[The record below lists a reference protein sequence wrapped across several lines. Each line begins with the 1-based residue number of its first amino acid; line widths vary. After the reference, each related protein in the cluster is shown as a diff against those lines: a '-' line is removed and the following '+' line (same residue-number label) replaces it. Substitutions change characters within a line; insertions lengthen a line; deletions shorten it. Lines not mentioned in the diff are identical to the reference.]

1 MKDIIILAHYCGS
14 LDDKSNSRFLE
25 LASML
30 SKEHKVE
37 VITTDFLHG
46 PKKHINA
53 VDHKFP
59 FKITLCHESGYPRNV
74 CFKRFISHHQ
84 FGKNV
89 KKYLHSREVPDVI
102 FSAVPSLTAPYVTAK
117 YCKQHNIRF
126 VIDIQDLWPE
136 AFKMVF
142 NVPIISALVFAPFT
156 SLANYIYAHADSVC
170 AVSETYGIRA
180 LEVNK
185 KVNSGVSIYLG
196 TRLAEF
202 DKYAKQPIS
211 MEKDSNEIWLAYIGT
226 LGHSYDLT
234 LVFDAIKILTEQK
247 IQNLKFIVMGDGPLR
262 NQFEKDSASLPV
274 FFTGKLPYSE
284 MVALL
289 SKCDISVNPIKSGS
303 AGSIINKVGDY
314 AAAGLPVINTQECPE
329 YWDMVES
336 KQIGI
341 NCENGNSEQMAEAIK
356 LLLDNQELRKE
367 FGANNRKLAEDQ
379 FDREKSYPLLVEAI
393 LG

>member
-1 MKDIIILAHYCGS
+1 M
-14 LDDKSNSRFLE
+14 
-25 LASML
+25 
-30 SKEHKVE
+30 
-37 VITTDFLHG
+37 
-46 PKKHINA
+46 
-53 VDHKFP
+53 
-59 FKITLCHESGYPRNV
+59 
-74 CFKRFISHHQ
+74 
-84 FGKNV
+84 
-89 KKYLHSREVPDVI
+89 
-102 FSAVPSLTAPYVTAK
+102 PSLTAPYIAAK
-117 YCKQHNIRF
+117 YCKKKNIRF

-142 NVPIISALVFAPFT
+142 KVPVISTLVFAPFT
-156 SLANYIYAHADSVC
+156 CLANYIYSHADSVC
-170 AVSETYGIRA
+170 AVSETYVKRA
-180 LEVNK
+180 LDVNK
-185 KVNSGVSIYLG
+185 KVASGVSVYLG

-211 MEKDSNEIWLAYIGT
+211 MEKYSNEIWLAYIGT

-234 LVFDAIKILTEQK
+234 SVFDAIKILTEQK
-247 IQNLKFIVMGDGPLR
+247 IQNLKLIVMGDGPLR

-289 SKCDISVNPIKSGS
+289 TKCDISVNPIKSGS

-314 AAAGLPVINTQECPE
+314 AASGLPVINTQECPE
-329 YWDMVES
+329 YWDIVES

-341 NCENGNSEQMAEAIK
+341 NCENGNSLQMAETIK

-367 FGANNRKLAEDQ
+367 FGANNRKLAEER